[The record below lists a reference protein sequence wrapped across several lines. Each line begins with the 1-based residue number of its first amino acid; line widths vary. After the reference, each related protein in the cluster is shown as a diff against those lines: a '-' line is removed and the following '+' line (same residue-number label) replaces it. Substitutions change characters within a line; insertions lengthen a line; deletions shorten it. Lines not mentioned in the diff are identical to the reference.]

1 MSGSIIS
8 TDTIMEVAEPYS
20 VEISMHPVN
29 VGSDCI
35 RKTKIYSMRE
45 LVRLM
50 WGTIKGKEGLH

>member
-1 MSGSIIS
+1 
-8 TDTIMEVAEPYS
+8 MEVAEPYS